1 MDDDFYEATPE
12 RRFRWRHWG
21 HRAALG
27 LVLVGVAGLLIY
39 LLLQAM
45 SPEQPRPVSRGNSA
59 ASPTDSAAEPAVTNP
74 HPTPTPSSRGPI
86 DPDPR
91 AVTLKATD
99 LPAGYHVL
107 REGQASFSP
116 GAGGPASPSWDVV
129 FQADAGQH
137 ADYRLIESVVIV
149 YLSAAQAT
157 ASLDSQA
164 SSERAARAIEL
175 PSAGGLGDQ
184 GLAWEESPPDGSDSA
199 IVRVT
204 WQSAAV
210 VGQVSVLGRSGP
222 SLQAQAMHLAITQQS
237 AIRAAQT

>member
-1 MDDDFYEATPE
+1 MDDELYEAAPE
-12 RRFRWRHWG
+12 RRFPWRLWG
-21 HRAALG
+21 HRVALG

-39 LLLQAM
+39 LLLQALL
-45 SPEQPRPVSRGNSA
+45 PEPPRPGQRAST
-59 ASPTDSAAEPAVTNP
+59 ASPTDAAAEPPLTNP
-74 HPTPTPSSRGPI
+74 HPTPTPSSRGSS

-91 AVTLKATD
+91 AVTLKVTD

-107 REGQASFSP
+107 REGQASFTP
-116 GAGGPASPSWDVV
+116 GAGGPTSPSWDVV
-129 FQADAGQH
+129 FQPDAGQQ
-137 ADYRLIESVVIV
+137 ADYRLVESVVVV

-164 SSERAARAIEL
+164 TSERAAHAIEL
-175 PSAGGLGDQ
+175 PAAGGLGDQ
-184 GLAWEESPPDGSDSA
+184 GLAWVESPADGSDNA

-204 WQSAAV
+204 WQSVDV

-237 AIRAAQT
+237 AIRAAQS

>member
-1 MDDDFYEATPE
+1 MDDDLYEAAPE
-12 RRFRWRHWG
+12 RRFPWRLWG
-21 HRAALG
+21 HRVALG
-27 LVLVGVAGLLIY
+27 LVLLGVAGLLVY
-39 LLLQAM
+39 LLFQALF
-45 SPEQPRPVSRGNSA
+45 PEQPQQVQRGRT
-59 ASPTDSAAEPAVTNP
+59 ASPTDTATEPPLTNP
-74 HPTPTPSSRGPI
+74 RPTPTPSSRGASE
-86 DPDPR
+86 PDPR
-91 AVTLKATD
+91 AVTLKTTD

-107 REGQASFSP
+107 REGQASFTA
-116 GAGGPASPSWDVV
+116 GAGGPTSPSWDVV

-137 ADYRLIESVVIV
+137 ADYRLVESVVVV

-164 SSERAARAIEL
+164 SSERSAHAIEL

-184 GLAWEESPPDGSDSA
+184 GLAWQESPPDGSDNA

-204 WQSAAV
+204 WQSVDV

-237 AIRAAQT
+237 AIRAAQS